1 MASHLELSSLVSPRH
16 FTLSESSLHL
26 VLGSSRIR
34 CDCKLG
40 TAVESRILDSRL
52 GVRLGAL
59 GVLLQTRHALT
70 LAELRVDGADADV
83 REETRE

>member
-59 GVLLQTRHALT
+59 GVRLRTRHAL
-70 LAELRVDGADADV
+70 AVAKLRVDGAGANV
-83 REETRE
+83 GEETRE